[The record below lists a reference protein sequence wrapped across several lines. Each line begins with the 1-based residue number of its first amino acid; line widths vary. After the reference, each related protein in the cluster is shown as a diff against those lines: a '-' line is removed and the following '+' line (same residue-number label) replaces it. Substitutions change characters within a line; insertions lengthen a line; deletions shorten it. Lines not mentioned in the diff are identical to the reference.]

1 MECSSSRR
9 SHTLIDL
16 TQGDDSD
23 YSIKS
28 IISTIDLTQDDT
40 ITNDI
45 LLPTQDDD
53 EVVDHSRML
62 SYLRDCEER
71 LFEYADSSVESNN
84 EKTND
89 VEYDSDDELDES
101 NDNGKEDEDEAES
114 DKVESEDEKSGDE
127 KSKQEMAYASNDDT
141 DTDENDEKDDEEKEI
156 GENSNKSN

>member
-28 IISTIDLTQDDT
+28 IISTIDLTQEDT

-71 LFEYADSSVESNN
+71 RFEYGDSSVESNN

-101 NDNGKEDEDEAES
+101 NDNGKEDEDEDEAES
-114 DKVESEDEKSGDE
+114 DKVESEDE

-141 DTDENDEKDDEEKEI
+141 NENDEKDNEEKEI
-156 GENSNKSN
+156 VENSNKSN

>member
-28 IISTIDLTQDDT
+28 IISTIDLTQEDT

-71 LFEYADSSVESNN
+71 RFEYADSSVESNN

-101 NDNGKEDEDEAES
+101 NDNGKEDEDEDEAES
-114 DKVESEDEKSGDE
+114 DKVESEDE

-141 DTDENDEKDDEEKEI
+141 NENDEKDNEEKEI
-156 GENSNKSN
+156 IENSNKSN